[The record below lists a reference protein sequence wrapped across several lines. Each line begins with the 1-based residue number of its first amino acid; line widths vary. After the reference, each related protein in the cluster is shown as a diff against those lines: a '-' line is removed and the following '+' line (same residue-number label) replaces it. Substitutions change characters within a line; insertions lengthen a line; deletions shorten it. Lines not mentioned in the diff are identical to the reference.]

1 MDLNLKCLKCSI
13 FNEDFDGFGMIWG
26 QVSAKSL
33 RSIFVMV
40 LKPRKKLSSTS
51 INESCGFTWHRT
63 AFTHGLWGR
72 AKDLAGHVP
81 WASRVRF
88 HNLMVLNILVVSILT

>member
-1 MDLNLKCLKCSI
+1 MDLNLKCSI
-13 FNEDFDGFGMIWG
+13 FKEDFDGFGMIWG

-51 INESCGFTWHRT
+51 INESCGFSM
-63 AFTHGLWGR
+63 
-72 AKDLAGHVP
+72 
-81 WASRVRF
+81 ASAADQ
-88 HNLMVLNILVVSILT
+88 LTESHAS